1 MKHIGTVVPILL
13 LVGSMKLI
21 EHKAATSPSYKIST
35 ASQIAQMVV
44 KTSIDCTI
52 EQALPSAKPFLFSAI
67 PITYEDVIQDAEM
80 EYGSTEIDQ
89 LDDEV
94 ECEVSEIDVVM
105 DGDSSDEV
113 GEPCEGC
120 EVDIDDEQSEG
131 YVATVVIDS
140 DSLDVML
147 DKLKK
152 LYLLKK
158 LILSKPKSDTMHDFE
173 PIALYQEVALVTPDE
188 ISYLIDAV
196 PADPEGLSTSISI
209 PNMLQ

>member
-1 MKHIGTVVPILL
+1 MKHFGTVVPILL
-13 LVGSMKLI
+13 LVGAMRLI

-35 ASQIAQMVV
+35 ASQISQMVI

-52 EQALPSAKPFLFSAI
+52 EQALPSAKPYLFSAI
-67 PITYEDVIQDAEM
+67 PITYEDVIQDDEV
-80 EYGSTEIDQ
+80 EYGLTEIDS
-89 LDDEV
+89 LDDELQY
-94 ECEVSEIDVVM
+94 EVSEIDVLV

-131 YVATVVIDS
+131 CVAAVVIDS
-140 DSLDVML
+140 DSLNSML

-158 LILSKPKSDTMHDFE
+158 LILSKPKPETMHDFE
-173 PIALYQEVALVTPDE
+173 PIELYQEVALAAPDE
-188 ISYLIDAV
+188 IAYSIDAV
-196 PADPEGLSTSISI
+196 PSDPEEVSTSIST
-209 PNMLQ
+209 PDTPQ

>member
-1 MKHIGTVVPILL
+1 MKHFGTIVPILL

-35 ASQIAQMVV
+35 ACQISQMIV

-52 EQALPSAKPFLFSAI
+52 EQALPSAKPYLFSAI
-67 PITYEDVIQDAEM
+67 PITYEDAIR
-80 EYGSTEIDQ
+80 
-89 LDDEV
+89 DDEV
-94 ECEVSEIDVVM
+94 EYVLTEIDSLDDEPLYEVSELDVLE

-113 GEPCEGC
+113 GEPCERC

-131 YVATVVIDS
+131 RVAAVVIDS
-140 DSLDVML
+140 DSLNSIL

-158 LILSKPKSDTMHDFE
+158 LILSKPKSETMHDFE
-173 PIALYQEVALVTPDE
+173 SSEVYQEVVLAASDE
-188 ISYLIDAV
+188 IAYSIDAV
-196 PADPEGLSTSISI
+196 PTDPEDIPTSISTLDT
-209 PNMLQ
+209 PQ